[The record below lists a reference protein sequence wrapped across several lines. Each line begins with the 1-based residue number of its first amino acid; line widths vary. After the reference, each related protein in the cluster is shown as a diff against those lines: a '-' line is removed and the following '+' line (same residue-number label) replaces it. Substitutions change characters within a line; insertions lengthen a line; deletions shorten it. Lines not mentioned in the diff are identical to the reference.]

1 MYFLIIQLF
10 KVEYKE
16 DVLLAMTSCGIQKG
30 SAFEG
35 QNLDKV
41 LEREFPLFTGLIRS
55 EDEREQFSILITS
68 VVDSKKRVREFVQL
82 LKEADIDIKRENI
95 LRVVMIPSEMI
106 IDHTQQWESQS

>member
-10 KVEYKE
+10 KIEYKE

-41 LEREFPLFTGLIRS
+41 LERDFPLFTGLIKS
-55 EDEREQFSILITS
+55 DDERERYSMLITS
-68 VVDSKKRVREFVQL
+68 VVDKKERVKEFIQL
-82 LKEADIDIKRENI
+82 LKEADIDITENNI
-95 LRVVMIPSEMI
+95 LRVVMIPAEI
-106 IDHTQQWESQS
+106 VVDNTQQWERGL